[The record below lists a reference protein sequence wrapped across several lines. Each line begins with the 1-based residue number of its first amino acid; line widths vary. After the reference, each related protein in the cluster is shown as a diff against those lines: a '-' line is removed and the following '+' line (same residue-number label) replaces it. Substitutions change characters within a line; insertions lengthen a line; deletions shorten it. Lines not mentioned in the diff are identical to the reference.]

1 MIRLQC
7 VLNALGKILLIVACS
22 MLIPLIWAIVNFDET
37 VFPFLIT
44 MAIYGLTG
52 GLLVGFTSNHYAIRA
67 KEGFLIVT
75 MSWIIVSVIGAMPY
89 YLGDFLP
96 NYVSCFFETMAGFT
110 TTGGTAFKD
119 VEVLPSSLLIWR
131 SLTQWLG
138 GLGVVVLFVAVLSQ
152 VDTGGLTMLRA
163 ELSGPFHEKISS
175 KVKDSAMILWAI
187 YLVLSLVLIVLLL
200 FGGMSLTDAVCHAF
214 STISTGGFSTYYNS
228 VAAFD
233 SRYIEWVITVFM
245 FIGGISFPLI
255 YKTIASRSLKIM
267 IKNDEFRVYF
277 FLTLCV
283 AFIIFVDL
291 MIHLDNGVFSTLRT
305 SVFQTVAQLTITGYA
320 VTDYSVWSPCS
331 YMIMFCLM
339 MVGASYSST
348 SGSMKIGNYLL
359 AFRSLRA
366 QFFRMLHPRALTDVR
381 INGRVISEKTVMRVL
396 QFASL
401 FYVITFL
408 GAILLSMCGLSFVDA
423 FSGSMAAISN
433 NGVAIGSFGPS
444 GNYADVNSM
453 GMLVLT
459 ALMLIG
465 RLEIYT
471 VLIVFVPAFWKK

>member
-22 MLIPLIWAIVNFDET
+22 MLIPLIRAISNRDET
-37 VFPFLIT
+37 IFPFLIT
-44 MAIYGLTG
+44 MALYGVIG
-52 GLLVGFTSNHYAIRA
+52 GILVGFTSNHYTIRA

-75 MSWIIVSVIGAMPY
+75 LSWIIVSAIGAMPY

-96 NYVSCFFETMAGFT
+96 NYVSCYFETMAGFT
-110 TTGGTAFKD
+110 TTGGTVFED

-138 GLGVVVLFVAVLSQ
+138 GLGVVVLFVAILSQ

-175 KVKDSAMILWAI
+175 KVKDSAMILWSI
-187 YLVLSLVLIVLLL
+187 YLVLTLVLIVLLL
-200 FGGMSLTDAVCHAF
+200 FGGMSLTDAVCHGF
-214 STISTGGFSTYYNS
+214 STISTGGFSTYNNS
-228 VAAFD
+228 IAAFH
-233 SRYIEWVITVFM
+233 SNYIECVITLFM

-255 YKTIASRSLKIM
+255 YKTISSRSLKIM
-267 IKNDEFRVYF
+267 IRNDEFKVYF
-277 FLTLCV
+277 ILTLCV
-283 AFIIFVDL
+283 SFIIFVDL
-291 MIHLDNGVFSTLRT
+291 MLHLGNTVSSTLGT
-305 SVFQTVAQLTITGYA
+305 SVFQTVAQLTTTGYA

-359 AFRSLRA
+359 VFRSLRA
-366 QFFRMLHPRALTDVR
+366 QFFRMLHPRAITDVR

-401 FYVITFL
+401 FYMITFL
-408 GAILLSMCGLSFVDA
+408 GAILLSMCGLSFADA

-433 NGVAIGSFGPS
+433 NGVAIGSFGPA
-444 GNYADVNSM
+444 GNYADVNAM
-453 GMLVLT
+453 GMLILT

-465 RLEIYT
+465 RLEVFPILVLLSPYT
-471 VLIVFVPAFWKK
+471 WKK